1 MAFYSAYVPCY
12 NNYKTIGTALCS
24 LRDQIIPPSQIFLVD
39 DNSFDD
45 SVSIAHHLGF
55 FVYSMAI
62 NSGRGAVRARSMELA
77 DYEYV
82 ACCDA
87 TNFLPPDYVARA
99 LAWFEDSR
107 VAAVCGPISQQHAKS
122 LADRWRGRHLFKI
135 SASMSLQHHA
145 PLSTYGCVIRA
156 SAVHSV
162 GNYNPL
168 FRHSEDVDLGRRL
181 LDSGF
186 DVIFDPELCVYSSV
200 SNTILEVLERYWRWY
215 AGPDEIVSFFGYA
228 KQVWYSIRIM
238 VLHDLRDG
246 DLASV
251 PISLVCPHY
260 QFWRSYFRSARN

>member
-135 SASMSLQHHA
+135 SASMSVKHRSS
-145 PLSTYGCVIRA
+145 LSTGGCVVRA
-156 SAVHSV
+156 SAVQYV
-162 GNYNPL
+162 GGYNPL
-168 FRHSEDVDLGRRL
+168 HRHSEDVDLGRRL
-181 LDSGF
+181 LDAGF
-186 DVIFDPELCVYSSV
+186 DVVFDPALCVYSGV
-200 SNTILEVLERYWRWY
+200 SNTIPEVLERYWRWY
-215 AGPDEIVSFFGYA
+215 AGPNEAVSIVCYL
-228 KQVWYSIRIM
+228 KQVWYSLRFM
-238 VLHDLRDG
+238 VPLDIRDG

-251 PISLVCPHY
+251 LISFVCPHY
-260 QFWRSYFRSARN
+260 QFWRSFKRARFN